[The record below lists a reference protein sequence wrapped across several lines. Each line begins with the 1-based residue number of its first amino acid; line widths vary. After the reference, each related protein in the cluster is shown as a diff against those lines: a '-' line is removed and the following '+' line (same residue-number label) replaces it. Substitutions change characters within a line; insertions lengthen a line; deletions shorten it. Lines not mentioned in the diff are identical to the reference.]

1 MPRTAFPV
9 SCMSCHGLRQKGPRA
24 CICAA
29 KLGRCNAQ
37 AVARVG
43 VMGVSL
49 IAVLSGYGSIE
60 LPYAYLSL
68 FIRPVE
74 RAEIAMT
81 EAQLLQAPPPK
92 FSFDCHLHAS

>member
-1 MPRTAFPV
+1 M
-9 SCMSCHGLRQKGPRA
+9 
-24 CICAA
+24 
-29 KLGRCNAQ
+29 Q

-43 VMGVSL
+43 VMGVLL

-74 RAEIAMT
+74 RSEIAMT
-81 EAQLLQAPPPK
+81 ESQMLQAR
-92 FSFDCHLHAS
+92 HLSPCG

>member
-1 MPRTAFPV
+1 MHLLPGQYWHDLHT
-9 SCMSCHGLRQKGPRA
+9 
-24 CICAA
+24 
-29 KLGRCNAQ
+29 AQ

-60 LPYAYLSL
+60 LPYTYLSL

-81 EAQLLQAPPPK
+81 EAQLLQATVHPLFCLP
-92 FSFDCHLHAS
+92 L